1 MKKTCI
7 QCGNEFEMTDSE
19 ISFYE
24 GKGLE
29 LPKRCPSCRKA
40 NKKSKARRYHDRKKG
55 DGKYRQGE
63 GKPYNREYNRE
74 NTGAGRE
81 ETQRYAKAEDIMRE
95 SAPSKEEKKGFFSGI
110 LEGIRS
116 IFGSGK

>member
-7 QCGNEFEMTDSE
+7 QCGKEFEMTDSE

-29 LPKRCPSCRKA
+29 VPKRCSSCRKA
-40 NKKSKARRYHDRKKG
+40 NKKSKARRYHDRKIG

-63 GKPYNREYNRE
+63 KKPYNREEKRD
-74 NTGAGRE
+74 NTQAGRE
-81 ETQRYAKAEDIMRE
+81 EAARSARVDDIMRE
-95 SAPSKEEKKGFFSGI
+95 TSASKEEKTGFFAGI
-110 LEGIRS
+110 LNGIRS